1 MEKEKDR
8 FGEKT
13 EFVERAKE
21 DFYFAAKDRELIEEM
36 KAHLQKVEAATREG
50 HAQTCPKCSGKL
62 ESYRFM
68 EFVLDRCESCEGIW
82 LDKGELEGILRKATR
97 GPLGAFLDRCF
108 SKDETGKKS

>member
-1 MEKEKDR
+1 METEKDR
-8 FGEKT
+8 FEEKT
-13 EFVERAKE
+13 EFVARAKE
-21 DFYFAAKDRELIEEM
+21 DFYFAAKDREMIEEM
-36 KAHLQKVEAATREG
+36 KADLQKAEAATREG

-68 EFVLDRCESCEGIW
+68 KFVLDRCESCEGIW
-82 LDKGELEGILRKATR
+82 LDKGELEGILRRAAR